1 MNELN
6 LISKARLHALKLIE
20 CLDQKTFL
28 YHDKYHTEQVAKVG
42 TALAADEGVS
52 HKTQDH
58 VTIAAWFHDTG
69 YTNVAFHE
77 QESTINAE
85 HFLKLHSVDP
95 NTLHQVCRLILATKI
110 SHVPV
115 SLDEQI
121 IRDADL
127 HYLGLESYEER
138 ANLLRLEWER
148 SLDRKLSDRE
158 WFLENI
164 KFFESHRFYTESAKA
179 RFDHTKAKN
188 LDKIRTL
195 LLTT

>member
-1 MNELN
+1 LNELN
-6 LISKARLHALKLIE
+6 LISEAHLQALKLIE
-20 CLDQKTFL
+20 CLDSNTFL

-42 TALAADEGVS
+42 ALLAADEGCS
-52 HKTQDH
+52 DKNQEC

-77 QESTINAE
+77 QESTINAQK
-85 HFLKLHSVDP
+85 FLNQQGVDGE
-95 NTLHQVCRLILATKI
+95 TVKHICRLILATKI
-110 SHVPV
+110 NHVPV

-127 HYLGLESYEER
+127 HYLGLDSYEQR

-148 SLDRKLSDRE
+148 SLDRKLSDKE
-158 WFLENI
+158 WFLENV
-164 KFFESHRFYTESAKA
+164 KFFESHTFYTESAKA

-188 LDKIRTL
+188 LDKIRNL
-195 LLTT
+195 LLTS